1 MDYKKKQKTGVK
13 NKKGCQIE
21 KGKKNYPH
29 QKRASNRKKKTPS
42 RKKKADNSQMPTRLS
57 SFFV

>member
-21 KGKKNYPH
+21 KGKKSYPH
-29 QKRASNRKKKTPS
+29 KKRCQIEKRKRPQPSKKKT
-42 RKKKADNSQMPTRLS
+42 DNSQMPRFS

>member
-21 KGKKNYPH
+21 KERVPKSMFGLGEK
-29 QKRASNRKKKTPS
+29 SNRLTLSLTP
-42 RKKKADNSQMPTRLS
+42 K
-57 SFFV
+57 